1 MTDFTPE
8 RLRELAELTHCQKC
22 DGGVHLHYCRECDA
36 CNSSGR
42 TDDPEEVAP
51 ALRAGADAMK
61 LRNDL
66 FALVAGWHA
75 YHADP
80 NNETLA
86 PHETIRD
93 WAERKYKEAH
103 SG

>member
-8 RLRELAELTHCQKC
+8 RLRELADKIAVRKDAVLFGGLPVVGSCCLGC
-22 DGGVHLHYCRECDA
+22 DL
-36 CNSSGR
+36 
-42 TDDPEEVAP
+42 VA